1 MLMGI
6 KCKAYPTEKQQRILR
21 EWAFSS
27 VFIWNAKCQQ
37 YKYEQTFARNSFEK
51 SNTNITL
58 ETALK
63 ILNNLDLA

>member
-1 MLMGI
+1 
-6 KCKAYPTEKQQRILR
+6 
-21 EWAFSS
+21 
-27 VFIWNAKCQQ
+27 VFIWNTKCQQ